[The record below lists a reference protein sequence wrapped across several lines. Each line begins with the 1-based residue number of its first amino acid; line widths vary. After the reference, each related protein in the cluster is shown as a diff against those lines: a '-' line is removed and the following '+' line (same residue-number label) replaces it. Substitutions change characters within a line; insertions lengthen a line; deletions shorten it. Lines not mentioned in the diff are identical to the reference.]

1 MNKKEIKEFINF
13 ILNKSRENEYLIK
26 NKINL
31 LDELHA
37 DENAHTRI
45 LLRLLELELDGTH
58 PILNTLVNE
67 CINPGGFDLPNM
79 KNPIIYEQKENMDG
93 FVIDR
98 NNYILVIE
106 NKINWAKDQDKQI
119 ERYVK
124 QALDYAKEN
133 EIPEDKIFVL
143 YLTDN
148 GKKKVENFSLT
159 DCAKET
165 LNYKDERNHG
175 RFLELTYREDILY
188 ILETVKSENLFEDEI
203 VSSYLI
209 QYIDYLQGRFH
220 VRKNEEEYN
229 RIMAKEI
236 KNELEAMLRKLS
248 APEQAAKIEKLQ
260 NEIYEYLEK
269 VKQEIYPNDPKLIA
283 KKLCKLLDVHRN
295 EKEFAKFE
303 RIHQWGSKPCVYTYN
318 YKALTDAT
326 EHFFAIDIWICDD
339 KSCGLYFHLIRE
351 SGRWFEEDVFNAAL
365 AKQEK
370 LKKYLDEYFENEKES
385 YYKKVEYQDIDDL
398 YERIKKIYRE
408 IDNNII
414 YR

>member
-1 MNKKEIKEFINF
+1 MNKKELKEFINF

-236 KNELEAMLRKLS
+236 KNELGAMLTTLS
-248 APEQAAKIEKLQ
+248 APEQVEKIEKLQ

-269 VKQEIYPNDPKLIA
+269 VKQEIYPSNPNLIA
-283 KKLCKLLDVHRN
+283 KDLL
-295 EKEFAKFE
+295 EFLKAHEEDAEFNHFYKVN
-303 RIHQWGSKPCVYTYN
+303 IHARRCVFTY
-318 YKALTDAT
+318 YRDALTDAQD
-326 EHFFAIDIWICDD
+326 HFFAIDIWICDD

-351 SGRWFEEDVFNAAL
+351 SGSWFKEDVFNAAL

-370 LKKYLDEYFENEKES
+370 LKKYLDEYFENKKES

-398 YERIKKIYRE
+398 YKKIKQIYRE